1 MVLAA
6 GRGVR
11 MRPLTDTQ
19 PKPLISVG
27 GRTMLDR
34 VLDALARTTVDVAVV
49 NLHHLGEM
57 IAAHLAGRT
66 SPRIVLS
73 RESTL
78 LETGGGIVAA
88 LPHLGASPFYV
99 INGDVVWTEGPVPA
113 LARLAQAF
121 DPARMDGILLLAQR
135 ETAVGFDGAGDFF
148 IESDGRIVRRGARA
162 TAPYVFAGL
171 QILTPSL
178 FEGAPSGAFSLNRLY
193 DRAAADGRLFGLVH
207 DGAWLHV
214 GTPKGLIEA
223 EAALARLEGRV

>member
-121 DPARMDGILLLAQR
+121 DPARMDGLLLLAQR

-207 DGAWLHV
+207 DGAWLHA
-214 GTPKGLIEA
+214 GTPEGLIEA